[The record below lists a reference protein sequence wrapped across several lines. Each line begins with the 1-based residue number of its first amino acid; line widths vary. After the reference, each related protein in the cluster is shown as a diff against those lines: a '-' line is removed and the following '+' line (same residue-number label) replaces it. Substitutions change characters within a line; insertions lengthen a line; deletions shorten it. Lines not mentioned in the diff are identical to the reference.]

1 MARSSVLWLCM
12 ILLSAGAFAVAVQN
26 YQSGRQLE
34 RTRLEARQREFDAAK
49 NGDTSALVM
58 DSGLI
63 PMLAE
68 DADCRRSLTSLTFA
82 ATDIDA
88 AHAPH
93 VAKLTNV
100 TSMTFYCTK
109 GTKDLLLAA
118 RTLPVSELSF
128 EGDDL
133 QPESYLMLRDFSQ
146 LKRVRFEQV
155 MDDALIDRLKMEMP
169 GVTIDA
175 PHSAS
180 EQDVAK

>member
-1 MARSSVLWLCM
+1 MTRSSALWLCM
-12 ILLSAGAFAVAVQN
+12 ILISAAALAVAVHN

-34 RTRLEARQREFDAAK
+34 RTRLEARQKQFNAVK
-49 NGDTSALVM
+49 QGDTSALIM
-58 DSGLI
+58 DSRLL
-63 PMLAE
+63 PMLAD
-68 DADCRRSLTSLTFA
+68 DADCRRLLTSLTFA
-82 ATDIDA
+82 ATDIDS

-118 RTLPVSELSF
+118 RSLSLTDLSF
-128 EGDDL
+128 EGPDL
-133 QPESYLMLRDFSQ
+133 QPDSYLILKDFPH

-155 MDDALIDRLKMEMP
+155 MDDALIDRLKLEMP

-175 PHSAS
+175 PHPAS
-180 EQDVAK
+180 EQNVAK